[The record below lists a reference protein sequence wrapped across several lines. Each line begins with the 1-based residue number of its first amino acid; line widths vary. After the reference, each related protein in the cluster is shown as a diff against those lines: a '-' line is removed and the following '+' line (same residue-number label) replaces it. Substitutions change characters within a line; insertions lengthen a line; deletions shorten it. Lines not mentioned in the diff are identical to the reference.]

1 MLESGEKMN
10 NSNGTSWLLVL
21 VLGAGIGG
29 GAWWFTRDST
39 GTTDTTDTLPADLRS
54 SNPNTEKTG
63 TWTEHSAI
71 RLGKKPT
78 AIAARG
84 ETIYVAT
91 GKTVFR
97 VDPETQRL
105 SRAGD
110 STRPILAMTLAEG
123 QLYIATK
130 TKVRRLGNPTL
141 VTLSSPSV
149 ITSIAVQGK
158 LLFIADAGRRTV
170 WRYSASGKKHWPID
184 GEGFDVPSPYFAT
197 LIDTAGLLRV
207 VNPGRQR
214 VEAYTTDGL
223 YESPLTWGTS
233 GAALNQFAGCCNPT
247 YLAQLPD
254 GRFVTAEKGLPR
266 VKLWTMSGEF
276 VTLIASAEQFKGPSA
291 IAGLA
296 TDGDGRVYVLDA
308 EGECI
313 RVFGEPKP

>member
-10 NSNGTSWLLVL
+10 NSSRTSWILVL

-29 GAWWFTRDST
+29 GAWWFTRDTT
-39 GTTDTTDTLPADLRS
+39 GPSETASADLLY
-54 SNPNTEKTG
+54 PKATTEKTG

-71 RLGKKPT
+71 RLAKKPT
-78 AIAARG
+78 AIASSG
-84 ETIYVAT
+84 EAVYVAT

-110 STRPILAMTLAEG
+110 STRPIVAMTLAEG

-130 TKVRRLGNPTL
+130 TTVRRLGNSTM

-149 ITSIAVQGK
+149 ITSIAVRGK

-170 WRYSASGKKHWPID
+170 WRYSTSGKKHWPLE

-214 VEAYTTDGL
+214 IEAYTTDGE
-223 YESPLTWGTS
+223 YESPLTWGKP

-266 VKLWTMSGEF
+266 VKLWTISGKF
-276 VTLIASAEQFKGPSA
+276 VTLIASAEQFDGSSA

-296 TDGDGRVYVLDA
+296 TDSDGRVYVLDA

>member
-91 GKTVFR
+91 GKTVFCL
-97 VDPETQRL
+97 DPKTKRL
-105 SRAGD
+105 SRVGD
-110 STRPILAMTLAEG
+110 STRPIVAMTAG
-123 QLYIATK
+123 KHQLYVASK
-130 TKVRRLGNPTL
+130 RNVSRLGSRSL

-149 ITSIAVQGK
+149 ITSIAVVDK

-170 WRYSASGKKHWPID
+170 WRYSTSGRKFWQIE

-197 LIDTAGLLRV
+197 LVDTAGLLRV

-214 VEAYTTDGL
+214 IEAYTTDGL
-223 YESPLTWGTS
+223 YESPLTWGKS
-233 GAALNQFAGCCNPT
+233 GAALNQFPGCCNPT
-247 YLAQLPD
+247 YLAQLSD
-254 GRFVTAEKGLPR
+254 GQFVTAEKGLAR

-276 VTLIASAEQFKGPSA
+276 VTLIASSKQFDGSSS
-291 IAGLA
+291 IVGLA
-296 TDGDGRVYVLDA
+296 TGGDGRIYVLDA
-308 EGECI
+308 AGKCV
-313 RVFGEPKP
+313 RVFGETKP